1 MKYIFQSNSRAT
13 NLLKDTCESMDLFKV
28 SFLLAFNSSDQ
39 NLKIQLVKETNLNF
53 TAKLQGMSNFTLK
66 NNYFFLL
73 KIKIYLQPILFFFFL
88 HTHRIRY
95 ILSDPYFKRL
105 ANTQISKTE
114 ETGNMVPLP

>member
-73 KIKIYLQPILFFFFL
+73 KIKIYLQPIFFFFFW
-88 HTHRIRY
+88 HTKRIRY
-95 ILSDPYFKRL
+95 ILSEPDFKSL
-105 ANTQISKTE
+105 PNTQISKTE